1 MFDGPFG
8 IGQWVWRTD
17 GKTCSIG
24 VLVGIKPVTFYCSI
38 DYIEYY
44 RVLTTGI
51 AH

>member
-24 VLVGIKPVTFYCSI
+24 VLVGIKPVTFY
-38 DYIEYY
+38 